1 MSFADH
7 VVLWLHLVAA
17 IFTIGPGTAA
27 IMSTPR
33 YIRRQNTVLVGYL
46 YRTTRIY
53 SIAALLTLIF
63 GAVLAGMTHK
73 FSQWW
78 ISVSLTL
85 FVVAFVLLMLIIRDQ
100 RTALT
105 ALTTADDT
113 VAAERGSTRSAG
125 HDGRLRHPADRDHR
139 SPDRPAA
146 GGGRAR
152 PDRDDG
158 RDHGGD
164 LAGDPSADG
173 LALAQH
179 QRPVQVGQQVRRVL
193 DANRK
198 PHQVRRHGQRGL
210 GDGGVRHPRRVLDQ
224 RLDAAERLAQGEQ
237 PGAPADADGRLFPAA
252 HLE

>member
-7 VVLWLHLVAA
+7 AVLWLHLVAA

-85 FVVAFVLLMLIIRDQ
+85 FVVAFVLLILIIRDQ

-113 VAAERGSTRSAG
+113 VAAERGEVARAADVARASAEAARAPEATPEG
-125 HDGRLRHPADRDHR
+125 QQTE
-139 SPDRPAA
+139 AA
-146 GGGRAR
+146 GGEQPATTVASDER
-152 PDRDDG
+152 PS
-158 RDHGGD
+158 
-164 LAGDPSADG
+164 LTTDPSTG
-173 LALAQH
+173 L
-179 QRPVQVGQQVRRVL
+179 
-193 DANRK
+193 
-198 PHQVRRHGQRGL
+198 
-210 GDGGVRHPRRVLDQ
+210 
-224 RLDAAERLAQGEQ
+224 RLAAVER
-237 PGAPADADGRLFPAA
+237 GRIAMMGGITAVIWLVILVLMVW
-252 HLE
+252 H

>member
-7 VVLWLHLVAA
+7 AVLWLHLVAA

-63 GAVLAGMTHK
+63 GAALAGQTHK
-73 FSQWW
+73 FGQWW
-78 ISVSLTL
+78 IVVSLTL

-113 VAAERGSTRSAG
+113 VAAAGSDTVRSSQAAQAAQPTEAAAGDQPATAVASDAQPTMTTDPRTGLRLAAVERGRIAMM
-125 HDGRLRHPADRDHR
+125 
-139 SPDRPAA
+139 
-146 GGGRAR
+146 GGITAVIW
-152 PDRDDG
+152 
-158 RDHGGD
+158 
-164 LAGDPSADG
+164 LVI
-173 LALAQH
+173 L
-179 QRPVQVGQQVRRVL
+179 VL
-193 DANRK
+193 MVW
-198 PHQVRRHGQRGL
+198 H
-210 GDGGVRHPRRVLDQ
+210 
-224 RLDAAERLAQGEQ
+224 
-237 PGAPADADGRLFPAA
+237 
-252 HLE
+252 

>member
-7 VVLWLHLVAA
+7 AVLWLHLVAA

-85 FVVAFVLLMLIIRDQ
+85 FVVAFVLLILIIRDQ

-113 VAAERGSTRSAG
+113 VAAGRGDAARSAEVATTSG
-125 HDGRLRHPADRDHR
+125 RSRPGSVGGLRDRKASSPRPRSAVGDDGRLRCPASHRHR
-139 SPDRPAA
+139 SEDRPQA

-152 PDRDDG
+152 ADRHDG
-158 RDHGGD
+158 RDHRGD
-164 LAGDPSADG
+164 LAGDPGPDG
-173 LALAQH
+173 RALTA
-179 QRPVQVGQQVRRVL
+179 G
-193 DANRK
+193 
-198 PHQVRRHGQRGL
+198 
-210 GDGGVRHPRRVLDQ
+210 
-224 RLDAAERLAQGEQ
+224 RLAERLAQVG
-237 PGAPADADGRLFPAA
+237 D
-252 HLE
+252 

>member
-7 VVLWLHLVAA
+7 AVLWLHLVAA

-33 YIRRQNTVLVGYL
+33 YIRRQNTALVGYL

-113 VAAERGSTRSAG
+113 VAAERGSTVRSS
-125 HDGRLRHPADRDHR
+125 PAV
-139 SPDRPAA
+139 PEPQETEAAA
-146 GGGRAR
+146 GEQAA
-152 PDRDDG
+152 
-158 RDHGGD
+158 
-164 LAGDPSADG
+164 AGDQPATTVASDTQPTVTTDPRTG
-173 LALAQH
+173 L
-179 QRPVQVGQQVRRVL
+179 
-193 DANRK
+193 
-198 PHQVRRHGQRGL
+198 
-210 GDGGVRHPRRVLDQ
+210 
-224 RLDAAERLAQGEQ
+224 RLAAVER
-237 PGAPADADGRLFPAA
+237 GRIAMMGGITAVIWLVILVLMVW
-252 HLE
+252 H

>member
-7 VVLWLHLVAA
+7 AVLWLHLVAA

-33 YIRRQNTVLVGYL
+33 YIRRQNTLLVGYL

-85 FVVAFVLLMLIIRDQ
+85 FVVAFVLIMLIIRDQ

-105 ALTTADDT
+105 ALTAADDA
-113 VAAERGSTRSAG
+113 VAAERGDVTRSAEVARASAQAARATEAARAG
-125 HDGRLRHPADRDHR
+125 QQAE
-139 SPDRPAA
+139 AA
-146 GGGRAR
+146 GGEQTATAVASDAQ
-152 PDRDDG
+152 PTITT
-158 RDHGGD
+158 
-164 LAGDPSADG
+164 DPKTG
-173 LALAQH
+173 L
-179 QRPVQVGQQVRRVL
+179 
-193 DANRK
+193 
-198 PHQVRRHGQRGL
+198 
-210 GDGGVRHPRRVLDQ
+210 
-224 RLDAAERLAQGEQ
+224 RLAAVER
-237 PGAPADADGRLFPAA
+237 GRIAMMGGITAVIWLVILVLMVG
-252 HLE
+252 H

>member
-7 VVLWLHLVAA
+7 AVLWLHLVAA

-53 SIAALLTLIF
+53 SFAALLTLIF

-113 VAAERGSTRSAG
+113 VAAVGSETVRSSQAAQE
-125 HDGRLRHPADRDHR
+125 PQEAEAAD
-139 SPDRPAA
+139 
-146 GGGRAR
+146 
-152 PDRDDG
+152 
-158 RDHGGD
+158 
-164 LAGDPSADG
+164 
-173 LALAQH
+173 
-179 QRPVQVGQQVRRVL
+179 
-193 DANRK
+193 
-198 PHQVRRHGQRGL
+198 
-210 GDGGVRHPRRVLDQ
+210 
-224 RLDAAERLAQGEQ
+224 GEQ
-237 PGAPADADGRLFPAA
+237 PATAVASDAQPATTTDPKTGLRLAAVERGRIASLGGITAVIWLVILVLMVG
-252 HLE
+252 H

>member
-7 VVLWLHLVAA
+7 AVLWLHLVAA

-33 YIRRQNTVLVGYL
+33 YIRRQNTALVGYL

-63 GAVLAGMTHK
+63 GAVLAGLTHK

-113 VAAERGSTRSAG
+113 VAAGRGDVAPSAEVAS
-125 HDGRLRHPADRDHR
+125 PAEAVQA
-139 SPDRPAA
+139 PEAAPEGQQTGAA
-146 GGGRAR
+146 GGGQSATAVASDAR
-152 PDRDDG
+152 P
-158 RDHGGD
+158 
-164 LAGDPSADG
+164 AMTTDPRTG
-173 LALAQH
+173 L
-179 QRPVQVGQQVRRVL
+179 
-193 DANRK
+193 
-198 PHQVRRHGQRGL
+198 
-210 GDGGVRHPRRVLDQ
+210 
-224 RLDAAERLAQGEQ
+224 RLAAVER
-237 PGAPADADGRLFPAA
+237 GRIAMMGGITAVIWLVILILMVW
-252 HLE
+252 H

>member
-7 VVLWLHLVAA
+7 AVLWLHLVAA
-17 IFTIGPGTAA
+17 VFTIGPGTAA
-27 IMSTPR
+27 VMSTPR

-113 VAAERGSTRSAG
+113 VAAGRADVAASAE
-125 HDGRLRHPADRDHR
+125 AA
-139 SPDRPAA
+139 SPSGEAAQAPEAAPGGQQAETA
-146 GGGRAR
+146 GGGQPATAVASDAR
-152 PDRDDG
+152 P
-158 RDHGGD
+158 
-164 LAGDPSADG
+164 AMTTDPRTG
-173 LALAQH
+173 L
-179 QRPVQVGQQVRRVL
+179 
-193 DANRK
+193 
-198 PHQVRRHGQRGL
+198 
-210 GDGGVRHPRRVLDQ
+210 
-224 RLDAAERLAQGEQ
+224 RLAAVER
-237 PGAPADADGRLFPAA
+237 GRIAMMGGITAVIWLVILVLMVG
-252 HLE
+252 H